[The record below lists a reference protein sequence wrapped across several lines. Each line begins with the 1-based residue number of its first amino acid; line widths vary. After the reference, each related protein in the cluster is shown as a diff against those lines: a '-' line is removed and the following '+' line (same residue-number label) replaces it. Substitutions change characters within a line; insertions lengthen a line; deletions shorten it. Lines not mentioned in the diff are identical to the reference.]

1 MSTLK
6 VVADY
11 VPESCDYLIAGKV
24 YEMQML
30 GEGHRGGDIIDEDGY
45 PLFISIGRC
54 AHLCGGSW
62 RIVE

>member
-1 MSTLK
+1 MATLK

-11 VPESCDYLIAGKV
+11 VHESCDYLIAGKV
-24 YEMQML
+24 YEMQVL
-30 GEGHRGGDIIDEDGY
+30 GDSDCGGRIIDEDGY
-45 PLFISIGRC
+45 PLIIAIGRC